1 MTHVSGEV
9 RAGDLFA
16 ALPGAR
22 THGIVFL
29 PEAVRRGA
37 VAVLTDRAG
46 AASVAG
52 LPTLIVDDPRRH
64 LGPIAARVY
73 GDPARGLMILGV
85 TGTNGKTTVTYLLE
99 GGLRAAGLSTGVI
112 GTTGIRVGD
121 LQLPSART
129 TPEAT
134 DLQAVFGVM
143 RDAGVT
149 AVAMEVSSH
158 ALALGRVDA
167 VPFTCGLF
175 TNLSRD
181 HLDFHR
187 DMDDYFAAKASLFD
201 PHRSRQAVICVD
213 DMWGER
219 LAHMVTVPRTT
230 VAVNAPADVRVSEVV
245 PVPGG
250 GQIVS
255 VTGAL
260 GSARL
265 RTRLPGRFNAAN
277 VVVAWAALRQMDIP
291 AEAVAAGLAD
301 VTVPGRMELVDAGQP
316 FAVVVDY
323 AHSPD
328 SVARAI
334 ESVDVADGCRRIV
347 VLGCGGDRDIAKRP
361 DMGRVAADRAD
372 LLIVTDDN
380 PRSESPEHIRS
391 QMLAGT
397 TGLRADVWEIG
408 DRRDAIAAAVRAAR
422 PGDAVL
428 ILGKG
433 HETGQEIQGRVEPF
447 DDRVVARRA
456 LEGVGS

>member
-22 THGIVFL
+22 THGIAFL
-29 PEAVRRGA
+29 SEAVQRGA

-46 AASVAG
+46 AASVTG
-52 LPTLIVDDPRRH
+52 LPTLVVDDPRRH

-73 GDPARGLMILGV
+73 GDPARDLMILGV

-121 LQLPSART
+121 LQVPSART

-143 RDAGVT
+143 REAGVT

-167 VPFTCGLF
+167 VPFACGLF

-187 DMDDYFAAKASLFD
+187 DMDDYFAAKATLFD
-201 PHRSRQAVICVD
+201 PDRSRRAVICVD
-213 DMWGER
+213 DAWGER
-219 LAHMVTVPRTT
+219 LAQMVTVPRIT
-230 VAVNAPADVRVSEVV
+230 VAVNVPADVRVSEVV
-245 PVPGG
+245 PVPAG

-277 VVVAWAALRQMDIP
+277 VVIAWAALRHMDIP

-347 VLGCGGDRDIAKRP
+347 VLGCGGDRDVAKRP
-361 DMGRVAADRAD
+361 DMGRVAADLAD

-380 PRSESPEHIRS
+380 PRSESAEHIRS

-408 DRRDAIAAAVRAAR
+408 DRRDAIGAAVGAAR

-433 HETGQEIQGRVEPF
+433 HETGQEIHGRVEPF